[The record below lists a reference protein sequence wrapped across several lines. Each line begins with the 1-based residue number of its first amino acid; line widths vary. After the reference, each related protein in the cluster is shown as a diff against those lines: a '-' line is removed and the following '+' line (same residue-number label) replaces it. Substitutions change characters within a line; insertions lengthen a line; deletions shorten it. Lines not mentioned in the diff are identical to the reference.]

1 MAALNVDKEY
11 VMSSTGS
18 SRGNPAIVDI
28 LRSVAVLGALILALW
43 GFGQLFT
50 NTPDQKITP
59 IDYVATVDS
68 ARPVAEFDLLAPTEL
83 PAGWVATSAR
93 FRPTSWHL
101 GVVTDDEEYVGL
113 EQSRVGADQLVSVYA
128 KDSKAA
134 GSVSIAGTQWDL
146 RKGPGGDV
154 TYVRT
159 EAGVTTLVTGEAPR
173 AEVEAYVASLS
184 AS

>member
-1 MAALNVDKEY
+1 
-11 VMSSTGS
+11 MSSTGS
-18 SRGNPAIVDI
+18 SRGNPAIGDI
-28 LRSVAVLGALILALW
+28 LRSVAVLGALILAVW

-68 ARPVAEFDLLAPTEL
+68 ARPLAEFDLLAPKEL

-93 FRPTSWHL
+93 FTPSSWHL
-101 GVVTDDEEYVGL
+101 GVVTDDEQYVGL
-113 EQSRVGADQLVSVYA
+113 EQSQVSADQLVAKYA
-128 KDSKAA
+128 KGSTPA
-134 GSVSIAGTQWDL
+134 GTVSIAGTTWDL
-146 RKGPGGDV
+146 HDGPGGDV
-154 TYVRT
+154 TYVHT
-159 EAGVTTLVTGEAPR
+159 DAGVTTLVTGEAPR